1 MAPLFDVAIL
11 GGGLAGNL
19 LARQLRREV
28 PNARVLL
35 VERTREQG
43 FKVGEST
50 VDVFGHYLTRRLG
63 LSSYLYDQ
71 QLPKNGLRFF
81 FDREDRGGALESLS
95 EIGTTGLLPLPSFQ
109 LDRARFERDVLAM
122 NVAAGV
128 DVRVGTK
135 AVSVRLDAT
144 SGHEIELADDE
155 GATRRVSARWAV
167 DATGRASLLAR
178 QKRLRTDE
186 PIARAAVWGRFHG
199 VADLDDHGSGAFR
212 ARVRHTSRVLS
223 TNHFC
228 HPGYWIWLI
237 PLGRGVTSVGVV
249 MERSLF
255 RDAYRTRD
263 GFLAFLRTHR
273 AMVEL
278 LERAEMIDVTSFGQL
293 AYGCSRA
300 VDARERWALTGEA
313 AAFSDPLYS
322 PGGDFIALMNDW
334 VTDLVRRDLGGES
347 AGSLAERADLYD
359 RLFALRHRATLLLHE
374 DQYDLLGSFEVF
386 SSKWDFDQSSYLNLW
401 VEPYMLDM
409 HLDLATVRNDVA
421 AANQTLGVLRTFRH
435 VFTDAA
441 RTLGREGR
449 FFEKNLGHAVLDP
462 AARFLSRDFATP
474 RSQKRALPRAR
485 DAMQLVL
492 DELDDKLGRPRTERV
507 PYSRLMLGRP
517 LVHP

>member
-1 MAPLFDVAIL
+1 
-11 GGGLAGNL
+11 
-19 LARQLRREV
+19 
-28 PNARVLL
+28 
-35 VERTREQG
+35 
-43 FKVGEST
+43 
-50 VDVFGHYLTRRLG
+50 
-63 LSSYLYDQ
+63 
-71 QLPKNGLRFF
+71 
-81 FDREDRGGALESLS
+81 
-95 EIGTTGLLPLPSFQ
+95 
-109 LDRARFERDVLAM
+109 
-122 NVAAGV
+122 
-128 DVRVGTK
+128 
-135 AVSVRLDAT
+135 
-144 SGHEIELADDE
+144 
-155 GATRRVSARWAV
+155 
-167 DATGRASLLAR
+167 
-178 QKRLRTDE
+178 
-186 PIARAAVWGRFHG
+186 
-199 VADLDDHGSGAFR
+199 
-212 ARVRHTSRVLS
+212 
-223 TNHFC
+223 
-228 HPGYWIWLI
+228 
-237 PLGRGVTSVGVV
+237 